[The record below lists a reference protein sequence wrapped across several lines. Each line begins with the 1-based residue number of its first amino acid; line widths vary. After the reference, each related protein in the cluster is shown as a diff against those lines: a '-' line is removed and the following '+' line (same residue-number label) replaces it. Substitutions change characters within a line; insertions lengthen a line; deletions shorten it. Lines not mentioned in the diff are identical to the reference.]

1 MSQYFIGHATDWI
14 NIACLVWFLGCW
26 VGYSRF
32 AKYMAKQTHCLASA
46 MHRFRLIWMRE
57 VLFREARMP
66 DASILANLERSVSFM
81 ASTTILV
88 LAGIVTVLASSEQI
102 HSMLRSLPFVAETTP
117 AQLQF
122 KLLVLVCIFIYAFFT
137 FTWALRQYSF
147 CNVILGATPLLK
159 RDEVE
164 PSLRDHY
171 AQHTAKILD
180 QASHSYNFGLRAYYF
195 SMATLAWFI
204 HPVAFVAAVALVV
217 AVLYRREFRSRTLGA
232 MVQVTDDWAAAT
244 ERASRGGSAAQS
256 GPASDAG

>member
-1 MSQYFIGHATDWI
+1 MSEYFVAHATDWV
-14 NIACLVWFLGCW
+14 NMGCLVWFLGCW
-26 VGYSRF
+26 VGYARF
-32 AKYMAKQTHCLASA
+32 AKYMARSTHCLASA
-46 MHRFRLIWMRE
+46 MNRFRLIWMRE

-102 HSMLRSLPFVAETTP
+102 HTLLKSLPFAAETTS

-137 FTWALRQYSF
+137 FTWSLRQFSF

-159 RDEVE
+159 RESVDETQ
-164 PSLRDHY
+164 RDLY
-171 AQHTAKILD
+171 ARHTAKILD
-180 QASHSYNFGLRAYYF
+180 QASHSYNYGLRAYYF

-204 HPVAFVAAVALVV
+204 HPLAFVAAVALVV

-232 MVQVTDDWAAAT
+232 MVQVTEDWAAAT
-244 ERASRGGSAAQS
+244 ERAS
-256 GPASDAG
+256 